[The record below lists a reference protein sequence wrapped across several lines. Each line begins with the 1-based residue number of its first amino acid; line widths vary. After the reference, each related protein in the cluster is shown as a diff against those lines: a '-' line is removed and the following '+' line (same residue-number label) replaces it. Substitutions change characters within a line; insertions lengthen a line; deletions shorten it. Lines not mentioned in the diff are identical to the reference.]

1 MTDITK
7 LPIKLD
13 LEGTNNFRELGGYPC
28 IRGGFIRQGLLFR
41 SDHLGKLTS
50 SDQQQLNKLGIKT
63 VVDLRC
69 QAEREET
76 PDRIDNPAIQQLWM
90 PVSAEGADVHKLRRG
105 LESGEITAELAR
117 QYLLEANR
125 EFVRDFSHIY
135 KDFLELLLERSNY
148 PLVFHCTAGKDRAGF
163 AAALSLLVAGA
174 SLETVFH
181 DYLATNHCTA
191 NYVNGLIDG
200 LADMPEMKASPDAVR
215 TLMQVEVHFI
225 QAAFDTINEQYES
238 MNNYLEKA
246 LGIDADKRGK
256 IRSILCE

>member
-1 MTDITK
+1 MTNLAV

-13 LEGTNNFRELGGYPC
+13 FEGTNNFRDLGGYPSSDESH
-28 IRGGFIRQGLLFR
+28 IRQGLLFR
-41 SDHLGKLTS
+41 SDHLGKLTDQ
-50 SDQQQLNKLGIKT
+50 DQQRLTELGIKT
-63 VVDLRC
+63 IVDLRRE
-69 QAEREET
+69 QERSET
-76 PDRIDNPAIQQLWM
+76 PDRIDNPAIKQLWL

-105 LESGEITAELAR
+105 LESGEITAELAH
-117 QYLLEANR
+117 QHLLEANR

-135 KDFLELLLERSNY
+135 RDFLQLLLDEDNY

-200 LADMPEMKASPDAVR
+200 LADMPNMKASPEAVR
-215 TLMQVEVHFI
+215 TLMQVDTRFL
-225 QAAFDTINEQYES
+225 QSALDTINEQYGN
-238 MNNYLEKA
+238 MDRYLEKA
-246 LGIDADKRGK
+246 LGIDADKRERL
-256 IRSILCE
+256 RSILCE